1 MDGREND
8 HDGITRAMLFMD
20 RNLLQGKR
28 PTQASMLTPE
38 DPQPW
43 ARGPAARGSKSITS
57 TGTCRLLALPAELRE
72 LIWIHT
78 VTEWTPA
85 LAYKHD
91 KQVPSTRRSSIL
103 EQRPIRMDR
112 LNRPLPPAITRVS
125 HQLRAE
131 TLPLYYQEN
140 IFECW
145 RPLYW
150 VCDWSASTLINWL
163 DTLSDRE
170 IIWLRHIVLLYKN
183 EDELQYDV
191 AIALVE
197 QGYELGECDITSKL
211 ELSEYEQCF
220 EQLGLPRHFGKK
232 KRFDRW
238 GASHTSAS

>member
-1 MDGREND
+1 MGGTEND
-8 HDGITRAMLFMD
+8 RNGITRAIPFTD
-20 RNLLQGKR
+20 RDLQQGKR
-28 PTQASMLTPE
+28 PTQESMFTPE
-38 DPQPW
+38 GPQPW
-43 ARGPAARGSKSITS
+43 SRRPAARGSKSIAS
-57 TGTCRLLALPAELRE
+57 TRTCGLLALPAELRE

-78 VTEWTPA
+78 VTEWMPA
-85 LAYKHD
+85 LACKHD
-91 KQVPSTRRSSIL
+91 EQVPSTRRNRII

-112 LNRPLPPAITRVS
+112 LNRPLPPAITKVS

-170 IIWLRHIVLLYKN
+170 IKWLRRIVLLYKN
-183 EDELQYDV
+183 EDELEYDV
-191 AIALVE
+191 ATALVE
-197 QGYELGECDITSKL
+197 QGYELSDCDITSKL

-238 GASHTSAS
+238 GASHTNAT